1 MLHAVVRFE
10 QTAKDAAG
18 RAEAIAWQDSA
29 LLHARKLM
37 EFAAAK
43 PDADVSEA
51 EWALGD
57 IFGTHRRKVPGNLA
71 RFLNSWVVH
80 LGAPSASRLRWPK
93 DLEGNVIANDDKE
106 RLSKVAE
113 VVLRLLK
120 PKHRTTTLQ
129 TDAGVAYVELLD
141 RANDYFEQRTPK
153 AFSRLTCDD

>member
-1 MLHAVVRFE
+1 M
-10 QTAKDAAG
+10 
-18 RAEAIAWQDSA
+18 
-29 LLHARKLM
+29 
-37 EFAAAK
+37 
-43 PDADVSEA
+43 
-51 EWALGD
+51 
-57 IFGTHRRKVPGNLA
+57 
-71 RFLNSWVVH
+71 
-80 LGAPSASRLRWPK
+80 RWPK
-93 DLEGNVIANDDKE
+93 DLDGNVIANDDKE